1 MLAFA
6 HHHFHGLHLD
16 YVGVALAAFASWV
29 GITGPGEA
37 ALIAAGIAAA
47 RGKVDLESVIA
58 VAWAGGVAGGTVGWL
73 LGLKGGRALLI
84 ADGPLR
90 RTRRR
95 VLRSGERFYAKYGP
109 LAVYFA
115 PSWMA
120 GIHGMRA
127 RRFLPLNAVACAI
140 WALLIGVGAYLIGPG
155 VTDLVGDIGTYGII
169 ALVVLGASLA
179 LLSRRR
185 RRRRHRPQDWKA

>member
-1 MLAFA
+1 MLAVA
-6 HHHFHGLHLD
+6 HHFHGPHLD
-16 YVGVALAAFASWV
+16 YVGVALAAFASWI

-37 ALIAAGIAAA
+37 ALIAAGIAAS
-47 RGKVDLESVIA
+47 RGKVDLESTIA
-58 VAWAGGVAGGTVGWL
+58 VAWAGGVAGGTVGWV
-73 LGLKGGRALLI
+73 LGLKGGRALLT
-84 ADGPLR
+84 ADGPLH

-95 VLRSGERFYAKYGP
+95 VLRSGERFYAKHGP

-120 GIHGMRA
+120 GVHGMPA

-140 WALLIGVGAYLIGPG
+140 WALLIGVGAYLIGPRI
-155 VTDLVGDIGTYGII
+155 TDLVGDMGTYGIVGL
-169 ALVVLGASLA
+169 AVLGVSLG

-185 RRRRHRPQDWKA
+185 RRRPPDWKA